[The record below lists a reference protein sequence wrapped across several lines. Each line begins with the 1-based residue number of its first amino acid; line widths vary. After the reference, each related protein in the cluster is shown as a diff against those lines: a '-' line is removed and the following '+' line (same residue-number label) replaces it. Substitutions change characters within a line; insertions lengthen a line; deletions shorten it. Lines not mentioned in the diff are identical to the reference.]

1 MASTKNKKNEK
12 EQNKKQSL
20 MTQPTLE
27 EKNKIKEVGQLSQ
40 ATLKMILQII
50 HEFKAKVLNMSR
62 IQNMTRE
69 SGTPREKNVQRR
81 RIKNKKPIYKHIRI
95 CSTESN
101 FMEQL
106 PWTVSIRY

>member
-1 MASTKNKKNEK
+1 MASTKNEKNEK
-12 EQNKKQSL
+12 EVQQETKPDDS
-20 MTQPTLE
+20 TDFRRE
-27 EKNKIKEVGQLSQ
+27 NKIKEVGQLSQ

-81 RIKNKKPIYKHIRI
+81 RRKNKKPIYKHIRI